1 MKRTLQTVLV
11 IMMAF
16 SCIIFMGSARPVHAS
31 TSTSSPFRILFQ
43 NFDYDNN
50 EAEETIGGRTFDL
63 FCNADEDD
71 YDSYENEEDDT
82 ITYELDRYD
91 DNNTDGT
98 IISENCSSPIIATDG
113 DTVFFTE
120 LRNGQEC
127 LIKYICSSNKEEVI
141 KTFCDKDYDNP
152 VSFDSIHGNILFI
165 ASISKPMSV
174 YGLDLQTNEYFKI
187 TGGTIE
193 GFSGQYFL
201 SAKCSVPCDD
211 FFGTWYIYKMDGHKC
226 IPVKK
231 LTSCSNIARLQGS
244 RIYYVSYSTSGKNQV
259 MKIFSIKTDG
269 TGKKRIKTLKAKQI
283 CAGDINKKHCWYTA
297 NNKSY
302 RYDFSTRKVHKI
314 SNIVVGPVA

>member
-1 MKRTLQTVLV
+1 MKHTLQTVLV
-11 IMMAF
+11 IMLAF
-16 SCIIFMGSARPVHAS
+16 SCIMFMSSARPVHAS
-31 TSTSSPFRILFQ
+31 TSTSSSFRILFQ
-43 NFDYDNN
+43 NFDYDND
-50 EAEETIGGRTFDL
+50 EAEETIVGRTFEV
-63 FCNADEDD
+63 FCNYDEDD
-71 YDSYENEEDDT
+71 YDSYENEDDDT
-82 ITYELDRYD
+82 VTYELDWYD

-98 IISENCSSPIIATDG
+98 IISENCSSPVIATDG

-120 LRNGQEC
+120 LRDDHDC
-127 LIKYICSSNKEEVI
+127 LVKYTCSTDKEEVM
-141 KTFCDKDYDNP
+141 KTTKKGNYIGLDA
-152 VSFDSIHGNILFI
+152 IRGNILFI
-165 ASISKPMSV
+165 DDSTKPMSV

-211 FFGTWYIYKMDGHKC
+211 FFGTWYIYKMNGHKC

-231 LTSCSNIARLQGS
+231 LTSCSNIARLQGG

-259 MKIFSIKTDG
+259 MKIYTIKADG
-269 TGKKRIKTLKAKQI
+269 TGKKRIKTLKARQI
-283 CAGDINKKHCWYTA
+283 CAGDINQKHCWYSA